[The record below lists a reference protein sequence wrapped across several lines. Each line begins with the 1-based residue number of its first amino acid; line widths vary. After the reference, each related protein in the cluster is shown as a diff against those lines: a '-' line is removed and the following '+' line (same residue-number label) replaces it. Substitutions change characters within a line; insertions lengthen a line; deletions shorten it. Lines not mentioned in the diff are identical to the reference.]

1 MTRQP
6 GSCKGGK
13 PWPLGHLKG
22 WRVGIMLAEPGVSC
36 NLGQKS
42 DGALIYSRGVRGSQL
57 LPKPRSNLCVCVC
70 VWLSLRCVQPTR
82 LPCSW
87 DSSGKNTGMG
97 SQPVP
102 SPGDLVD
109 PGITFGSPEIPMSH
123 WGSPSENQRQA
134 LFPPSSDLFP
144 TLPIGHNQLKAKMA
158 CLMLSIKV
166 NFLWYRTGKRRIGNE
181 IWKVKQ
187 VTQLFYILKIN
198 IKTTTG
204 HINLISKCCIN
215 CFLQP

>member
-1 MTRQP
+1 
-6 GSCKGGK
+6 
-13 PWPLGHLKG
+13 
-22 WRVGIMLAEPGVSC
+22 MLAEPGVSC

-70 VWLSLRCVQPTR
+70 VCVCVCDCHSGVSNSLQPHGLQPTR

-166 NFLWYRTGKRRIGNE
+166 NFLWYRTGKRRIGND
-181 IWKVKQ
+181 I
-187 VTQLFYILKIN
+187 
-198 IKTTTG
+198 
-204 HINLISKCCIN
+204 
-215 CFLQP
+215 